1 MEPKMNTEQIKI
13 RAFTLSE
20 VTEILDQ
27 IDLAVFNGD
36 PEKVLEL
43 GKKAVMLFEIAKK
56 KLVLSMLED
65 GKLEEAIVEKAEIY
79 IIQEEL
85 ADVILN
91 EYQLASMVKCR
102 LPHIIEA

>member
-1 MEPKMNTEQIKI
+1 MNTEQIKI

-43 GKKAVMLFEIAKK
+43 GKKAVMLFEVAKK
-56 KLVLSMLED
+56 HLVLTLLED
-65 GKLEEAIVEKAEIY
+65 GKTEAASLEKAEIRL
-79 IIQEEL
+79 IQEEL
-85 ADVILN
+85 ADVILR